1 LFCVPLLAAETAI
14 QIGDT
19 TISVPTPSGFAPV
32 TKDMTALNDAFE
44 TFVSPQNVR
53 FMSFIPVEL
62 LPLVQ
67 GGEIPDMQRTLSL

>member
-1 LFCVPLLAAETAI
+1 
-14 QIGDT
+14 
-19 TISVPTPSGFAPV
+19 
-32 TKDMTALNDAFE
+32 MTALNEAFE